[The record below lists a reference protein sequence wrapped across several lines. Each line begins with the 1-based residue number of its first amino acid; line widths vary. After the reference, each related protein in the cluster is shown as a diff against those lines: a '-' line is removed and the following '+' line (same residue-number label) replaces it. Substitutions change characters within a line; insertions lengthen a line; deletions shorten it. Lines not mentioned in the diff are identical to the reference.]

1 MLGCCW
7 YPTIYEAIYPESVVW
22 LKEQAGF
29 SADMFDMTQGELDSL
44 LGEMSRLFGIMNI
57 EAGSDGDRM
66 REVFL
71 SRLKER
77 GHSIDSEMFTAI
89 TEPLSKIYA
98 IPDHMHALANM
109 LGDGLVPSNAKAGYL
124 ARMIA
129 RRVLRMR

>member
-1 MLGCCW
+1 
-7 YPTIYEAIYPESVVW
+7 
-22 LKEQAGF
+22 
-29 SADMFDMTQGELDSL
+29 MFDMTQSDLDSL

-57 EAGSDGDRM
+57 EVGSDGDRM

-71 SRLKER
+71 TRLGER
-77 GHSIDSEMFTAI
+77 GHSIDSEMFAAI

-129 RRVLRMR
+129 RRVLRMRDDLRSRCQSFRFSFTTFRSQLLYG